1 MILTD
6 SFHLFLVLEDLFK
19 QGLCK
24 CKEYIEERIEKKR
37 SQKEKR
43 ISLREKSEGKI
54 KESYLIDS
62 LRRRRK
68 IFSLSK
74 LVLEEVQRFKS
85 SKRQALVRDLQ
96 SFKEIYPRKIC
107 SEKARE
113 EDSSQ
118 HHLQIRLSS

>member
-1 MILTD
+1 MA
-6 SFHLFLVLEDLFK
+6 
-19 QGLCK
+19 
-24 CKEYIEERIEKKR
+24 KERKERQERKENII
-37 SQKEKR
+37 SQKDKR
-43 ISLREKSEGKI
+43 KAKNPREKSEEKI
-54 KESYLIDS
+54 KESYLVDS

-96 SFKEIYPRKIC
+96 SFKEVYPRKIC

-113 EDSSQ
+113 EDSSH